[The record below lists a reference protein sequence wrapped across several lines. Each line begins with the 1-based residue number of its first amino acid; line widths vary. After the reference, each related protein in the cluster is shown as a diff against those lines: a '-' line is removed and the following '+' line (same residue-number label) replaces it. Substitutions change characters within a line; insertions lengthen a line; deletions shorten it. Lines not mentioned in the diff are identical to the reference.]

1 MNRHST
7 RLKAADDSAWPI
19 RVCVV
24 VPESGFAGAGI
35 DPHAWLTKNLGLGG
49 YALHPA
55 GRTSSDVVAI
65 YFRSFQDMQRFFE
78 AFPTLH
84 LADDTASPLY
94 QSPHKQR

>member
-1 MNRHST
+1 MSRRTTPQKN
-7 RLKAADDSAWPI
+7 ADDSAWPI

-24 VPESGFAGAGI
+24 VPGAGFAGAGI

-55 GRTSSDVVAI
+55 GRISRDVMAL
-65 YFRSFQDMQRFFE
+65 YFRTLQDMQRFFE
-78 AFPTLH
+78 AFPTLQ

-94 QSPHKQR
+94 QSPHKPR